1 MQNQQLGQKLSNIS
15 SMIQQYQPIP
25 SNPTQ
30 ILSIPS
36 STPNK
41 MQQPQVLQSLINDQK
56 QFKQD
61 VSGLIAKLDQ
71 IQNQNSPRR
80 NLNTIYGQSQVQPFQ
95 NQTDFLLQ
103 PTLSSPSSFCV
114 PSTLTQDPK
123 KIKEKN
129 TNILRQTE
137 QLEFFIQ
144 SNNELKKALQQSNN
158 KINEQQKHLDQLI
171 KQNDE
176 QKQQLIAN
184 EQNKIIQQKLYND
197 QILNIQLTHQKEIQ
211 QIKNSENELKLKIES
226 QWQQKYTLKAN
237 ELNQA
242 TKLLNN
248 KINQLQLD
256 VKDKQ
261 EQLNSLIFQTK
272 ELSNQLEKRVQD
284 LNVKE
289 ELLSEKQLELER
301 LQYEFNQALE
311 KYEYN
316 IKESIKN
323 HNQDVITL
331 EQHIDEL
338 KQHNI
343 ILSQQIINIEQQYA
357 KDLETIKRNHTQE
370 VNEKLDEIIQ
380 KNHKEKQQI
389 QNHYDEIINKLKY
402 EKNQIQQNK
411 DQQQLFL
418 EQKVQILN
426 QEYKSAV
433 ETVNIQQDKIQVLT
447 DQLSQLEIQAKNLNR
462 ENINQIAFLNQK
474 LKEMSSVQPQNQN
487 SNYFYN
493 ELKSQNL
500 DLRTQLEEKKE
511 KLDQL
516 INNLNEVIEINL
528 TYKTQLSEFQ
538 DKLSNVSYN
547 NEKENEAYFNQIK
560 QQKITISELQKKLE
574 EYIKNEQ
581 NLNNQIKELRN
592 NIQQL
597 GNQKQGIKGDI
608 YEKEKELNKHLIQKT
623 NEYKQQI
630 VDLENILQGLQEEI
644 KQKNQLIKV
653 HEKTIQEQKMN
664 SKEIRQQIMSS
675 QMSGIVLNEKQ
686 IQEYESQIMQLKD
699 ETNSQKIQIESL
711 QSQLK
716 QVRKDKA
723 QLSMTLMNSGML
735 NIQSSVTEKN

>member
-15 SMIQQYQPIP
+15 SMIQQYQPMPPNP
-25 SNPTQ
+25 SQ

-36 STPNK
+36 TTHNQI
-41 MQQPQVLQSLINDQK
+41 QQPQVLQSIMKDQK

-61 VSGLIAKLDQ
+61 VSGLLAKLDQ

-80 NLNTIYGQSQVQPFQ
+80 NLAPIYGQSQVTPFQ
-95 NQTDFLLQ
+95 NQNDFLLQ
-103 PTLSSPSSFCV
+103 PTLSSPSSVCV
-114 PSTLTQDPK
+114 ALNIPQDQK
-123 KIKEKN
+123 KTKEQN
-129 TNILRQTE
+129 TNILRQAE
-137 QLEFFIQ
+137 QLEFFLQ

-158 KINEQQKHLDQLI
+158 KINEQQKQLDQLI
-171 KQNDE
+171 KQNEE

-184 EQNKIIQQKLYND
+184 EQNKIIQQKSYND
-197 QILNIQLTHQKEIQ
+197 QILNVQLTHQKEIKQ
-211 QIKNSENELKLKIES
+211 LKNSENQLKQQIES

-237 ELNQA
+237 ELTQA

-248 KINQLQLD
+248 KINSLQMD

-261 EQLNSLIFQTK
+261 EQLNSLIFQSK
-272 ELSNQLEKRVQD
+272 ELSNQLEKRIED

-301 LQYEFNQALE
+301 IQNEFNQALE
-311 KYEYN
+311 KYEHN
-316 IKESIKN
+316 IKESIQN
-323 HNQDVITL
+323 HSQDVISL
-331 EQHIDEL
+331 EQLIDEL

-343 ILSQQIINIEQQYA
+343 ILSQQIINIEQQNA
-357 KDLETIKRNHTQE
+357 KEVETIKKLHTQE
-370 VNEKLDEIIQ
+370 LNEKLDEIIK
-380 KNHKEKQQI
+380 KNQIEKQQI
-389 QNHYDEIINKLKY
+389 QKHYDEIINKINS
-402 EKNQIQQNK
+402 EKSYLQQNK

-426 QEYKSAV
+426 QEYKTTL
-433 ETVNIQQDKIQVLT
+433 ETVKMQQDKIQILT

-462 ENINQIAFLNQK
+462 ENINQIAYLNQK
-474 LKEMSSVQPQNQN
+474 LKEMGSAQPQNQN
-487 SNYFYN
+487 SNYCQN

-516 INNLNEVIEINL
+516 INNLNQVIEINS
-528 TYKTQLSEFQ
+528 TYKIQLSEFQ
-538 DKLSNVSYN
+538 EKLSNVSYN

-560 QQKITISELQKKLE
+560 QQKITIAELQKKIDQ
-574 EYIKNEQ
+574 YIKNEV
-581 NLNNQIKELRN
+581 NLNNQINELRN
-592 NIQQL
+592 NIQLL
-597 GNQKQGIKGDI
+597 GNQKQGFKGDN
-608 YEKEKELNKHLIQKT
+608 YDKEKELNKHLIQKT

-630 VDLENILQGLQEEI
+630 VDLENLLQSLKEEV
-644 KQKNQLIKV
+644 KLKNQLIS
-653 HEKTIQEQKMN
+653 ELKMN
-664 SKEIRQQIMSS
+664 NKEIKQQIMSS
-675 QMSGIVLNEKQ
+675 QISGIILNEKQ
-686 IQEYESQIMQLKD
+686 VQEYESHIMQLKD
-699 ETNSQKIQIESL
+699 ETNSQKAKIESL